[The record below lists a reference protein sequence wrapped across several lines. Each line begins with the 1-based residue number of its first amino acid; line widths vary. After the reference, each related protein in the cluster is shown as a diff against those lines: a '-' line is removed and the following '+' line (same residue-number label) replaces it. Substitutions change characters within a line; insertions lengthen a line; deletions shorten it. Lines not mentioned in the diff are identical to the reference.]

1 MEPNATIKSPS
12 NDEIQPV
19 EEPPAPKQQNATGG
33 WGWGWG
39 LSVLSDLQK
48 AAEEISRNVLIR
60 KLESIEASDGPP
72 EKTSEKNKPAETAAS
87 YEEQGGMVMMVAA
100 ILAWW
105 LVTVGYHT
113 TGGWG
118 WGWGLSVL
126 SDLQK
131 AAEEISRNA
140 AEVAKTAASSISD
153 LQHEFEDSESSKEDL
168 PEASDKDQESEDE
181 DDKKRK
187 VALEKLEKASEDT
200 FLGQGIKAID
210 TSVENFASEAWQAL
224 GKAWKGGS
232 SFVQKLE
239 NSIQQGGL
247 PAAESVL
254 ETGRAFTAK
263 GIQVLEETVDLLITE
278 SGMEIDKNAGEGGH
292 ETEEGQLLEEVTFDR
307 CFYIYG
313 GPEQLEE
320 LEALSNHYALLFNRR
335 KTKLSTEEKSV
346 YDVKLK
352 EVQQMLILENGNNM
366 ENAPDNM
373 DDEIKSFHKS
383 SVSKA
388 AEMAAGFANALAG
401 LSTVDIVQKTGGRL
415 DSLHSEG
422 ILRLSE
428 TCCIAL
434 SQLLILGK
442 SVIYNA
448 NKAHDPVNDEDMVKI
463 EWPEDSVEKA
473 KTLRMKVESMTGYL
487 EAVAVSFVT
496 SISDVAEAY
505 AAATKSDSSKVLPA
519 KSIQDKVNSFSE
531 DLRANQIAAVGKVQD
546 GLHFLAYVILST
558 SMPAV

>member
-1 MEPNATIKSPS
+1 MTK
-12 NDEIQPV
+12 PV
-19 EEPPAPKQQNATGG
+19 EEQPAAAKEVNASGG
-33 WGWGWG
+33 WGWGF
-39 LSVLSDLQK
+39 
-48 AAEEISRNVLIR
+48 
-60 KLESIEASDGPP
+60 
-72 EKTSEKNKPAETAAS
+72 
-87 YEEQGGMVMMVAA
+87 
-100 ILAWW
+100 
-105 LVTVGYHT
+105 
-113 TGGWG
+113 
-118 WGWGLSVL
+118 SVL

-140 AEVAKTAASSISD
+140 AEVAKTAANSISD

-168 PEASDKDQESEDE
+168 PEVSDKDQESEDE

-187 VALEKLEKASEDT
+187 ATLEKLEKASEDT

-278 SGMEIDKNAGEGGH
+278 SGMEIDKNAGESGH
-292 ETEEGQLLEEVTFDR
+292 ETEEDQLLEEVTFDR

-335 KTKLSTEEKSV
+335 KAKLSTEEKSS

-352 EVQQMLILENGNNM
+352 EVQQMLILANGNNI
-366 ENAPDNM
+366 ENAPDDI

-401 LSTVDIVQKTGGRL
+401 LSTGDIVQKTGGRL

-422 ILRLSE
+422 THRLSE
-428 TCCIAL
+428 ICCIAL

-442 SVIYNA
+442 SVIHNA
-448 NKAHDPVNDEDMVKI
+448 SKAHDPADDEDILKI
-463 EWPEDSVEKA
+463 EWPKDSIEKA
-473 KTLRMKVESMTGYL
+473 KTLRMKVQSMTGYL
-487 EAVAVSFVT
+487 EAVASSFVT
-496 SISDVAEAY
+496 GISDVAEAY
-505 AAATKSDSSKVLPA
+505 TAAIKSDSSKVLPE
-519 KSIQDKVNSFSE
+519 KSIQEKVNSFSE
-531 DLRANQIAAVGKVQD
+531 DLHVNRTTAVGKIQD